1 MNWHDLSEN
10 PRAIGHLYDVV
21 PPLHGMEVVSIRLLR
36 DGPAL
41 RIEMDFPRFADHR
54 PERWN
59 PLWNTVAIQLD
70 FWGIE
75 DLKIEGLST
84 NPVLDFSVEKTAAGL
99 LVRASDE
106 SMRISFRCSTIYIQK
121 VTGYTHEERMRQG
134 QS

>member
-1 MNWHDLSEN
+1 MSWYELTRN
-10 PRAIGHLYDVV
+10 PKAITHLYQ
-21 PPLHGMEVVSIRLLR
+21 EV
-36 DGPAL
+36 PAL
-41 RIEMDFPRFADHR
+41 REMVVTLCQLDPRGPSVRIEMDFPRFADHR

-75 DLKIEGLST
+75 DLKIEGFST

-106 SMRISFRCSTIYIQK
+106 STRISFRCSTIYIQK

>member
-1 MNWHDLSEN
+1 MWHQYVSN
-10 PRAIGHLYDVV
+10 PKAITHLYEEV

-41 RIEMDFPRFADHR
+41 RMEMDFPRFADHR

-59 PLWNTVAIQLD
+59 PQWNTVAIQLD

-75 DLKIEGLST
+75 DLKIEGFST
-84 NPVLDFSVEKTAAGL
+84 NPVLDFSVEKTAADL

-106 SMRISFRCSTIYIQK
+106 STRISFRCSTIYIQK

>member
-1 MNWHDLSEN
+1 MWHQYVFN
-10 PRAIGHLYDVV
+10 PKAITHLYQEV

-36 DGPAL
+36 DGPVL

-75 DLKIEGLST
+75 DLKIEGFST

>member
-1 MNWHDLSEN
+1 MWHQYVSN
-10 PRAIGHLYDVV
+10 PKAITHLYQEV

-41 RIEMDFPRFADHR
+41 RMEMDFPRFADHR

-59 PLWNTVAIQLD
+59 PKWNTVAIQLD

-75 DLKIEGLST
+75 DLKIEGFST
-84 NPVLDFSVEKTAAGL
+84 NLVLDFSVEKTAEDL

-106 SMRISFRCSTIYIQK
+106 STRISFRCSTIYIQK
-121 VTGYTHEERMRQG
+121 VTGYTHEERMQQG